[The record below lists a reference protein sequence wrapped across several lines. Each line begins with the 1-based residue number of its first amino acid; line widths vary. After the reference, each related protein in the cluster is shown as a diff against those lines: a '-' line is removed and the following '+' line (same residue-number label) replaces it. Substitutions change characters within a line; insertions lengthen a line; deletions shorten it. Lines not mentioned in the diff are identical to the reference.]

1 MMRTRTIAALTAA
14 ALLWPATSG
23 AFSFGVF
30 APGEQIQAIQL
41 AAGNLSNPT
50 VTFDG
55 TTNTM
60 VFDAAVSTITTNLGV
75 YSVPLG
81 DVLFSSTVTIVPG
94 TELVIQPIMFAYGG
108 LATAGFANGIAADL
122 SIVDVG
128 PGGAG
133 LLLQGDYS
141 GNLGFTA
148 DSPNGWGFPIT
159 GNLTGAFSVGGGD
172 ASFVAAFGST
182 GNYFANLASF
192 LDGGGMPVGSNLCLM
207 IAGGCP
213 GGTTIGDFTVNPN
226 ATITPLPEPGIA
238 ALTALGLA
246 LAVRRRREA

>member
-1 MMRTRTIAALTAA
+1 MAAVAAA
-14 ALLWPATSG
+14 ALLWPSSSW
-23 AFSFGVF
+23 AFSFGSF
-30 APGEQIQAIQL
+30 APGEQIQAVQL

-55 TTNTM
+55 TTDTM
-60 VFDAAVSTITTNLGV
+60 VFDATVSTITTNLGT
-75 YSVPLG
+75 YSIPLG

-94 TELVIQPIMFAYGG
+94 TELVIQPIMFVYGG

-133 LLLQGDYS
+133 LLLQGDYN

-159 GNLTGAFSVGGGD
+159 GNLTGGFSVSGGD
-172 ASFVAAFGST
+172 ASFLTAFGPG

-213 GGTTIGDFTVNPN
+213 GGTTIGDFTVNPT
-226 ATITPLPEPGIA
+226 ATITPIPEPGVA
-238 ALTALGLA
+238 SLVLLGLVVLGA
-246 LAVRRRREA
+246 RRATR

>member
-1 MMRTRTIAALTAA
+1 MMRTRTIAAITAA
-14 ALLWPATSG
+14 ALLLPATSW
-23 AFSFGVF
+23 AFSFGSF
-30 APGEQIQAIQL
+30 APGEQIQAVQL

-75 YSVPLG
+75 YSITLG

-94 TELVIQPIMFAYGG
+94 TELVIQPIQFVYGG
-108 LATAGFANGIAADL
+108 LATAGFLNGIAADL

-141 GNLGFTA
+141 SPLGFTA

-159 GNLTGAFSVGGGD
+159 GNLIGGFAVTGGD
-172 ASFVAAFGST
+172 ASFVTAFGP
-182 GNYFANLASF
+182 GGDYFANLASF

-226 ATITPLPEPGIA
+226 ATITPIPEPGVVT
-238 ALTALGLA
+238 LTAIGLA
-246 LAVRRRREA
+246 LLARRRRA